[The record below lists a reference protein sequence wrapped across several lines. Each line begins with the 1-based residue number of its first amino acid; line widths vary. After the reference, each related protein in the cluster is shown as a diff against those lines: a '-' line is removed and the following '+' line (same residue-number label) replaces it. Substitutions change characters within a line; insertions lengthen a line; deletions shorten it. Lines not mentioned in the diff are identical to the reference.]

1 MTKPRVSFV
10 RTRTV
15 ITWLRPVTGF
25 GEKTTCETVSRWF
38 DGTLAAGIE
47 ISPLGRRIAPDG
59 SGSVTTADSVEMT
72 VVDPSELRAVTLK
85 RSLRPMSSEAT
96 R

>member
-1 MTKPRVSFV
+1 M
-10 RTRTV
+10 
-15 ITWLRPVTGF
+15 TGF
-25 GEKTTCETVSRWF
+25 GENTTCETTSRWF

-59 SGSVTTADSVEMT
+59 SGSLTMADSVEIT
-72 VVDPSELRAVTLK
+72 VTDPRELRAVVLK